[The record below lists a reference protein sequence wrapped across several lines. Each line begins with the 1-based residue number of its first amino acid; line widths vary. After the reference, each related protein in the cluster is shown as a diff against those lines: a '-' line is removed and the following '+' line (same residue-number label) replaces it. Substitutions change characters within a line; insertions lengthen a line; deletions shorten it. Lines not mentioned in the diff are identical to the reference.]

1 MKENR
6 LFSLRI
12 VLSAIVLAGSIMN
25 VYASQLVRQTA
36 LPGDCIPKFSVPL
49 PVFGPAGH
57 IPRVDALKHPYLTIA
72 MKEIDQSVLPLTVSY
87 PATYVSTWDGQSH
100 PCPAVTVKPTRVY
113 GYQTTDTLTGVLL
126 GPANWPGVTIEARRT
141 IPTLITY
148 VNQLPSFN
156 PLNPEGPGLVQ
167 GLISLDKTIH
177 WADPLHSPGMNP
189 CMDNPSGPGC
199 NQPFIGPVGTVAHLH
214 GAEDS
219 STVDGG
225 PNAWF
230 TPDGKT
236 GPGYSS
242 VYNAGPGKAA
252 YLYQNAQEPGTL
264 WFHDHLLGA
273 TRLNVY
279 AGLAAFYFIRQPNNE
294 PANLP
299 SGPYEVEIA
308 LQDRQFDTNS
318 QLYWPDGSDPKCG
331 STSVGDPCLNGP
343 PTDPQHPFW
352 IPEFIGDV
360 VMANG
365 APWPYFNVE
374 PRRYRFRLLDGSNA
388 RMWQLTFGAAPVYKV
403 GADDNY
409 LDSPVKEENVFIAPG
424 ERADI
429 IVDFTGLQG
438 QTVTVMNGANVPY
451 PDGLTPGSN
460 QPGAGQPGMAQ
471 VMRFVVN
478 QRLAERD
485 TSCDPAAHSGCARPQ
500 PIVAFTDGNGNVRS
514 DLKVDAKRELVLK
527 EAEDPVTGGPD
538 IVMVNN
544 TFWDGMNSPSID
556 AVFPSDGISELPRE
570 GSVEEWDILNLT
582 PDAHPMH
589 THLVQFQILNRQD
602 FDVNGYIAYWS
613 SFFPVGCTEGLYCPG
628 YGPPLAYNKPNE
640 DGALGGNPAVGP
652 YLAGSPIP
660 PEPDEAGWKDTAKAY
675 PGQVLRLL
683 LRWTPTDTPLLP
695 DKSFAGRNFYQ
706 FDPTYGP
713 GYVWHCHIID
723 HEDNEMMRP
732 YKVTK

>member
-1 MKENR
+1 MKAIK
-6 LFSLRI
+6 LLSLCF
-12 VLSAIVLAGSIMN
+12 VLSTIVFVSSG
-25 VYASQLVRQTA
+25 VYASDLVQQTA
-36 LPGDCIPKFSVPL
+36 LPGDCIPKFSTPL
-49 PVFGPAGH
+49 PVFGPAGP
-57 IPRVDALKHPYLTIA
+57 IPRVDALTHPSLTIT
-72 MKEIDQSVLPLTVSY
+72 MNEINQAVLPSTVHY
-87 PATYVSTWDGQSH
+87 PATYISTWDRQSH
-100 PCPAVTVKPTRVY
+100 PCPVVTVKSTRIY
-113 GYQTTDTLTGVLL
+113 GYQTTDTRTSALL
-126 GPANWPGVTIEARRT
+126 GPANWPGVTIETRRS
-141 IPTLITY
+141 IPTVVTY
-148 VNQLPSFN
+148 VNKLPSFN

-177 WADPLHSPGMNP
+177 WADPLHTPGTNP
-189 CMDNPSGPGC
+189 CMNDPNGPGC
-199 NQPFIGPVGTVAHLH
+199 NQPFIGPVGAVAHLH
-214 GAEDS
+214 GAENS

-230 TPDGKT
+230 TPDGRT
-236 GPGYSS
+236 GPGYTSL
-242 VYNAGPGKAA
+242 YNAGPGKAV
-252 YLYQNAQEPGTL
+252 YVYQNAQEPGTL

-279 AGLAAFYFIRQPNNE
+279 ACLATFYFIRQPDNE

-331 STSVGDPCLNGP
+331 SMQVGDPCLNGP
-343 PTDPQHPFW
+343 PSDPQHPFW

-360 VMANG
+360 AIANG

-388 RMWQLTFGAAPVYKV
+388 RMWRLMFGAAPVYQV

-409 LDSPVKEENVFIAPG
+409 FDSPVKMDDVFIAPG

-429 IVDFTGLQG
+429 IVDFTGLEG
-438 QTVTVMNGANVPY
+438 RTITVTNNASVPY
-451 PDGLTPGSN
+451 PDGLVPGVD
-460 QPGAGQPGMAQ
+460 QPGMAQ
-471 VMRFVVN
+471 VMRFIVN
-478 QRLAERD
+478 KRLAGRD
-485 TSCDPAAHSGCARPQ
+485 TSCDPAADGCKRPT
-500 PIVAFTDGNGNVRS
+500 PIVAFTDGEGNIS
-514 DLKVDAKRELVLK
+514 PSLKIDVKRELVLK

-544 TFWDGMNSPSID
+544 TFWDGTKSPSID
-556 AVFPSDGISELPRE
+556 AVFPSDGISELPRQ
-570 GSVEEWDILNLT
+570 GSVEEWDIVNLT

-589 THLVQFQILNRQD
+589 THLVQFQVLNRQN
-602 FDVNGYIAYWS
+602 FDVSGYTSDWS
-613 SFFPVGCTEGLYCPG
+613 SFFPAGCAGGVLCPG
-628 YGPPLAYNKPNE
+628 YGPPLAYNAPNKN
-640 DGALGGNPAVGP
+640 GAIGGNPAVGP
-652 YLAGSPIP
+652 YLSASPVP
-660 PEPDEAGWKDTAKAY
+660 PEADEAGWKDTAKAY

-683 LRWTPTDTPLLP
+683 VRWTPTDTQLLP
-695 DKSFAGRNFYQ
+695 HRSFAGLNFYS